1 MNDPNP
7 SEEIARL
14 SNRAMYANKFE
25 GFRRRQRGF
34 WLAFREC
41 CGKCEGG
48 GFVENILT
56 GVTAVRTDVESG
68 DYRPDVLLEREGKP
82 PLWVEFGP
90 PPTHKLAY
98 CAAHGIDLF
107 VLDGNG
113 HPEDAGV
120 ITAHISPRNCRER
133 RRQRIFD
140 LWERMRR
147 HPDPVIGIREDF
159 RRTKTKQREAEE
171 LLRGPEETWEAV
183 SQGKIRCVRGDKPY
197 QIENGGFSIQYVQTH
212 RPNEECGEYPMG
224 LACEF
229 AIAGMGADDGT
240 EWHEWQ
246 LKEGCPTCQPL
257 IDEVNRMVKDSATRQ
272 PLRSVVMPAPYG
284 TRVVQEPERR
294 TQECRVGGGTVS
306 REELQAVLILIE
318 LVLPRFRPAGWALL
332 SDQVD
337 GILDAVQF
345 ASNLSSGRL

>member
-113 HPEDAGV
+113 HP
-120 ITAHISPRNCRER
+120 
-133 RRQRIFD
+133 
-140 LWERMRR
+140 
-147 HPDPVIGIREDF
+147 
-159 RRTKTKQREAEE
+159 
-171 LLRGPEETWEAV
+171 
-183 SQGKIRCVRGDKPY
+183 
-197 QIENGGFSIQYVQTH
+197 
-212 RPNEECGEYPMG
+212 
-224 LACEF
+224 
-229 AIAGMGADDGT
+229 
-240 EWHEWQ
+240 
-246 LKEGCPTCQPL
+246 
-257 IDEVNRMVKDSATRQ
+257 
-272 PLRSVVMPAPYG
+272 
-284 TRVVQEPERR
+284 
-294 TQECRVGGGTVS
+294 
-306 REELQAVLILIE
+306 
-318 LVLPRFRPAGWALL
+318 
-332 SDQVD
+332 
-337 GILDAVQF
+337 
-345 ASNLSSGRL
+345 